1 MEYFR
6 SFSDSS
12 SGSRGVQ
19 PSDSVTVG
27 LVTLVG

>member
-6 SFSDSS
+6 SLSDSS

-19 PSDSVTVG
+19 PSESATVG
-27 LVTLVG
+27 LVTLGG